1 LAPDGLARIDGEC
14 HRRGMKNPLQRR
26 HRNAVAV
33 FAGLWLAAAAGA
45 QQMYIYPDK
54 GQSEK
59 QQADDKGEC
68 QQWAT
73 TQTGFDPLT
82 PPPSTATPPPRQ
94 GNAVRGAARGA
105 AVGAV
110 AGAIAGDAGKGAAI
124 GAGVGGAGGAIRQR
138 DTNVHAAEAN
148 QAQAESVDAQ
158 RAEHRRAMS
167 ACLEAQGYS
176 VK

>member
-1 LAPDGLARIDGEC
+1 
-14 HRRGMKNPLQRR
+14 
-26 HRNAVAV
+26 
-33 FAGLWLAAAAGA
+33 
-45 QQMYIYPDK
+45 
-54 GQSEK
+54 
-59 QQADDKGEC
+59 
-68 QQWAT
+68 
-73 TQTGFDPLT
+73 
-82 PPPSTATPPPRQ
+82 
-94 GNAVRGAARGA
+94 
-105 AVGAV
+105 V

-167 ACLEAQGYS
+167 ACLEARGYS